1 MVDVGALVEE
11 ALESIMS
18 WGEDAGNVVIVRD
31 EPAQAWWLPT
41 NPERDGC
48 YDDDTA
54 IIAHFDLTRGEE

>member
-18 WGEDAGNVVIVRD
+18 WNEDAGNVVIVRD

-41 NPERDGC
+41 NPKRDGY